1 MYCGPLAASRAV
13 RARHPER
20 SITGRI
26 DRDHVEAAAV
36 VRAVLGGGLGRVDLQ
51 QDEHG
56 FYLSSADTRGDQKKS
71 ACPCPREKPFL
82 L

>member
-1 MYCGPLAASRAV
+1 LPPAA
-13 RARHPER
+13 PFER
-20 SITGRI
+20 VIQKGASPAGSTAIN
-26 DRDHVEAAAV
+26 VEAAAV

-56 FYLSSADTRGDQKKS
+56 FYLSSADMRGDQKIA